1 MPFKIACIQTNS
13 ARELAPNLDFAAA
26 QIRTARAGGA
36 DLIALPENVAMM
48 EPEGAKLRAKTQSEE
63 KHEALSAF
71 RDLAI
76 ETGAWI
82 LAGSL
87 AVKLPEGRIANR
99 SYLIAADGAIKAR
112 YDKIHMFDVDLE
124 SGESYRESAT
134 FRPGEE
140 AVLAET
146 PWGLLGMTVCYDLR
160 FPHLYRSLAQAG
172 ASMISV
178 PSAFTQTTGR
188 AHWHVL
194 QRARAIETGTFIIA
208 PAQCGVHAEGRRTFG
223 HSMIV
228 DPWGE
233 ILAEAGEE
241 PGVIAAE
248 IDLAR
253 VAEARSMVPSLR
265 HDRDFALPESPAP
278 ESKSSKTKAAG

>member
-1 MPFKIACIQTNS
+1 MPFKIACIQTS
-13 ARELAPNLDFAAA
+13 SVRELAPNLDTVAA
-26 QIRTARAGGA
+26 QIRAARAGGA

-48 EPEGAKLRAKTQSEE
+48 EPEGAKLRAKAQSEG

-71 RDLAI
+71 RDLAL

-124 SGESYRESAT
+124 NGESYRESAT

-160 FPHLYRSLAQAG
+160 FPHLYRGLAQAG
-172 ASMISV
+172 ATMISV

-194 QRARAIETGTFIIA
+194 QRARAIETGAFIIA

-228 DPWGE
+228 NPWGE

-241 PGVIAAE
+241 PGIIAAE
-248 IDLAR
+248 IDLAL
-253 VAEARSMVPSLR
+253 VAKARGMVPSLR

>member
-1 MPFKIACIQTNS
+1 MLFKIACIQTS
-13 ARELAPNLDFAAA
+13 SVRELAPNLDIVAA
-26 QIRTARAGGA
+26 QIRAARAGGA

-48 EPEGAKLRAKTQSEE
+48 EPEGAKLCAKAQSEE
-63 KHEALSAF
+63 KHEALAAF
-71 RDLAI
+71 RDLAL

-87 AVKLPEGRIANR
+87 AVKLPEGLIANR
-99 SYLIAADGAIKAR
+99 SYLIGADGAIKAR
-112 YDKIHMFDVDLE
+112 YDKIHMFDVDLDN
-124 SGESYRESAT
+124 GESYRESAT

-140 AVLAET
+140 AILAET

-172 ASMISV
+172 AIMISV

-194 QRARAIETGTFIIA
+194 QRARAIETGAFIIA

-241 PGVIAAE
+241 PGIIAAG

-253 VAEARSMVPSLR
+253 VAKARGMVPSLR
-265 HDRDFALPESPAP
+265 HDRDFAVPESPVP